1 MERRQIVCKTLDRNA
16 LENQR
21 DFLHRKLAKDR
32 IPSDV
37 FISDFLT
44 FVYTIENTPN
54 DLELLTLAVE
64 RIKCATD
71 QRIDKRVIG
80 LVIMRALY
88 HLENDTLA
96 IQVCFQIKLLS
107 E

>member
-1 MERRQIVCKTLDRNA
+1 MDRRQIVCKTLSRNA

-21 DFLHRKLAKDR
+21 EFLHRKLTKTR

-44 FVYTIENTPN
+44 FIYTIESTPN
-54 DLELLTLAVE
+54 DLDLLKLA
-64 RIKCATD
+64 IDKLKFATD
-71 QRIDKRVIG
+71 RRIDKRVIG

-88 HLENDTLA
+88 HLENDIVA
-96 IQVCFQIKLLS
+96 IEVSLNFEIS
-107 E
+107 M